1 MATKQAST
9 TKKTDN
15 ADKNREARLLRT
27 LKSQPNNKQ
36 VEAALKTTRNRRQTP
51 KNPEWTS
58 SLRAIAKLWKEI
70 EGRFDLKAY
79 KAWLS
84 SIGKKDANYTAYPK
98 QRTVMLPASEMPK
111 HPFSLGER
119 AKNQYGQYV
128 WK

>member
-1 MATKQAST
+1 MATKPSST
-9 TKKTDN
+9 PTKKDN

-36 VEAALKTTRNRRQTP
+36 VEDALKTTRNRRQKP
-51 KNPEWTS
+51 KNSEWTA

-84 SIGKKDANYTAYPK
+84 SIGKKDTAYIAYPK
-98 QRTVMLPASEMPK
+98 QRETQSTLKMQN
-111 HPFSLGER
+111 HPFSLGAR
-119 AKNQYGQYV
+119 AKDKYGQYV